1 MLLNLLLN
9 ARLQERDAK
18 VRSPPFALCLSLSL
32 RTDTDDA
39 HVLEQ
44 LLSKQRPC

>member
-18 VRSPPFALCLSLSL
+18 VRFPPFALSPPLSLSL
-32 RTDTDDA
+32 CGLILTTRMS
-39 HVLEQ
+39 LN
-44 LLSKQRPC
+44 SC